1 MEVMEMIFD
10 DLIKESEKT
19 NDEDF
24 WSEYAKAY
32 FDYEKMEKMERIK
45 EFEKAYEEME
55 NKDSFNGQ
63 YLEVL
68 ITQLK
73 SEI

>member
-1 MEVMEMIFD
+1 MEIMEIIVD
-10 DLIKESEKT
+10 IIKEPEKT
-19 NDEDF
+19 IDEDF
-24 WSEYAKAY
+24 WAEYAKAY

-55 NKDSFNGQ
+55 DKDSFNGQ

>member
-1 MEVMEMIFD
+1 MEIMEIIVD
-10 DLIKESEKT
+10 IIKEPEKT
-19 NDEDF
+19 IDEDF

-68 ITQLK
+68 ITLLK
-73 SEI
+73 SGG